1 MNLVYHGLIIK
12 WIELAKELIS
22 IKGNIYKIK
31 SNNKFR
37 ENFIKHFSEKLFTDN
52 SKFMI

>member
-1 MNLVYHGLIIK
+1 MDNIS
-12 WIELAKELIS
+12 KELIS

-31 SNNKFR
+31 SNNKFI
-37 ENFIKHFSEKLFTDN
+37 ENFIKHFSEKYHFFEKLFTDN

>member
-1 MNLVYHGLIIK
+1 MDR
-12 WIELAKELIS
+12 IS
-22 IKGNIYKIK
+22 KRINIYQGNIYKIK

-37 ENFIKHFSEKLFTDN
+37 ENFIKHFSEKYHFSEKLFTDN